1 LKLNY
6 TLLISMFILI
16 MSSVLPKNI
25 QSVLV
30 TDITTSSSIIAP
42 VISTGN
48 LYSGYATIPTIMMT
62 GSFHATHTNNT
73 IANIFTTAGNVGI
86 GTTAPNSRLEVN
98 GTIKSGDITVGNI
111 NFTGSLYQNGLAYL
125 GSQWT
130 TTSGNTI
137 TYTSGNVIVNSGF
150 NSSFNSNTLGSL
162 ISTGGNIGI
171 NTTSPGTRL
180 DVSGTGRIT
189 TSLTTGAL
197 YSTNQTTT
205 NIVST
210 NLSTGTLSSTTMST
224 ALLTA
229 STSVT
234 TGALFSTNQ
243 TTTNIVGTN
252 ITTSNIT
259 VTSGGLSATFNS
271 NTIGNIF
278 TTGGNVG
285 IGVNPVQ
292 QLHINT
298 SLAVNNLTFL
308 GNPTSGSAR
317 LNIRDVSQQLIEF
330 QYSSNTIGN
339 ITSFAGIPG
348 IRFNGGGG
356 VNQFVLASTGNIGLG
371 TTSPSV
377 KFQVEDGSV
386 IFGDSTYISTS
397 VPSAP
402 GSVGT
407 ANEYR
412 LFFDNSHN
420 ATAGAG
426 IPANKIVLHNN
437 NWTGGFGIEGNS
449 VTYHSGYSH
458 TFYGNA
464 TNTSTYGN
472 AIMMINGAGRVGIM
486 TTSPDTTLHIN
497 GPSLQMGTST
507 NAFNFL
513 TTTGSL
519 YLSSGTIGSSY
530 ITSFTSTGN
539 VGIGTSTPSNRL
551 DVVGTI
557 RASAGILL
565 SSSNVTE
572 FGHGIS
578 GKHSDAGKIGYN
590 TWTTGLN
597 IVGAGT
603 GASDRLVYI
612 YDHLQVATAVTIPN
626 LRITGATNITGN
638 ASVQATTNNY
648 TLTSGA
654 LNVTGDIVLSGS
666 ELMFTTTGVGTPTM
680 NGRGSGSKIVLYPET
695 GVGFGDY
702 SIGVESAYT
711 WFQVPSSNHG
721 YKFYQGTSSN
731 FVIATN
737 GNVGIGT
744 TGPVTK
750 LHVDGNLLLSLGSR
764 LATASISDNFI
775 YSGATVG
782 HYSLLWNNDT
792 AEAGGAMSYI
802 SGYGGLRIFS
812 NGTPRL
818 NLTRLGNLGIGTTSP
833 GFTLDVSNTTRLQN
847 DFGITANSAAW
858 NSTLTKGLYMRYST
872 NGVQDAGYIQ
882 SIDRSTTTWYPL
894 SIQGRQLTFST
905 NGGDGSERMIIT
917 STGNVGIGTTSP
929 NAKLHIIGNGGSS
942 NIFEGVDHAYLQ
954 LYPFGYAAG
963 RKAYIGFPDANN
975 KSLFIYNEATAGNI
989 VLNTTALG
997 GSIQF
1002 INNTTTAVTI
1012 TGGNVGIGTGTPA
1025 YLLDVNGT
1033 IDALTVTTGNLSNG
1047 TATIGTLLNNNLIN
1061 YGVSA
1066 QWVIN
1071 GGGTATWTG
1080 TSLLWSERVIVIP
1093 VKKSEYGSNG
1103 HFDISC
1109 PTSGTIT
1116 YYNSANVTT
1125 TVTCTASG
1133 IPMTDWEALYY
1144 EITPGQSNTSD
1155 QTKFRLVQFGNSTWK
1170 PTSNWI
1176 LIAVRNGDTRSL
1188 KWIPGNSYI
1197 APGATFNNFTIFNS
1211 SGVIGIGTT
1220 QPATGHTTTIPNAR
1234 LSILS
1239 GVSGNNGGTSRISI
1253 GGDNSHYSAIEG
1265 AHTASGATTLAFL
1278 TCLNA
1283 STNSANPLTRMFIEA
1298 DGDIG
1303 INTTVPG
1310 YRLDVN
1316 GAGGFRGNLYVNT
1329 AGAGATPQ
1337 LNVSPNTNA
1346 AESSIA
1352 FWQNTNNSGTLWVA
1366 GHNPGGAG
1374 SDKFAIYN
1382 STFGGNALTIQN
1394 DGNVGLNI
1402 NSPGTRL
1409 HVYQNR
1415 DNEAGILCENPN
1427 SGASAYAALRLKTNA
1442 ANNGYIFLNST
1453 GKTNDGPALCMTMRN
1468 DTGDLRLQSAG
1479 ANGIYISSTSG
1490 NVGIGTTPSSKLHIF
1505 EASGTVAGANSGSI
1519 ILDHDNSGGA
1529 SSITF
1534 RSKVNRGSDFA
1545 YIQYLD
1551 AATAGGAG
1559 ETSRFII
1566 GVQND
1571 ADDHIILDPSGSVG
1585 IGTYSPG
1592 FKLHVNG
1599 NMRADNIYNNGWFR
1613 NYGDQGLYNED
1624 YGCHFYRNDTLYG
1637 NWRIHGNAVNN
1648 WNGLRFTQ
1656 AEISVMAGEGATRT
1670 SGFHYNNVGWAMMLD
1685 ASRNMYVTGDI
1696 TAYWSDRRLKT
1707 NLQKLDHFDDVLT
1720 SLTGYSFNWNEKGQE
1735 ILQKPADELDVG
1747 LIAQDV
1753 QAVIPQ
1759 AVKVNKAGQK
1769 IDEPDPF
1776 EYLTINYD
1784 KIVPFLIEGY
1794 KAQRGEIQAQR
1805 GEINELKSKIESLE
1819 NIIQQ
1824 LLTK

>member
-1 LKLNY
+1 
-6 TLLISMFILI
+6 MFILI

-458 TFYGNA
+458 TFYSNA

-507 NAFNFL
+507 NAFNFV

-551 DVVGTI
+551 DVVGAI

-565 SSSNVTE
+565 SSSNVFE

-612 YDHLQVATAVTIPN
+612 YDHLQVATSVTIPN
-626 LRITGATNITGN
+626 IRITGTTNITGN
-638 ASVQATTNNY
+638 ANIQATTNNY

-702 SIGVESAYT
+702 SIGIENRNT
-711 WFQVPSSNHG
+711 WFQVPTSTHG
-721 YKFYQGTSSN
+721 FKFYQGTSSN

-744 TGPVTK
+744 LNPTAP
-750 LHVDGNLLLSLGSR
+750 LHVNGNIVMPLASR
-764 LATASISDNFI
+764 LTTAVTDNFI
-775 YSGATVG
+775 YSGTTVG
-782 HYSLLWNNDT
+782 HYSLMWHNDT
-792 AEAGGAMSYI
+792 TLSTNGPSTYI
-802 SGYGGLRIFS
+802 SGYGGMRVFTL
-812 NGTPRL
+812 GTPKL
-818 NLTRLGNLGIGTTSP
+818 NLLENGNFGIGTASP

-847 DFGITANSAAW
+847 DFGITANSGAW

-872 NGVQDAGYIQ
+872 NGIQDSGYIQ
-882 SIDRSTTTWYPL
+882 SVDRSTTTWYPL
-894 SIQGRQLTFST
+894 SIQGRQLTFTT

-917 STGNVGIGTTSP
+917 SSGNVGINTTSP
-929 NAKLHIIGNGGSS
+929 QAKLHIIGNGGSS

-954 LYPFGYAAG
+954 FYPFGYSTG

-975 KSLFIYNEATAGNI
+975 KSLYIYNEATAGNI

-1080 TSLLWSERVIVIP
+1080 TSILWSARIIVIP

-1116 YYNSANVTT
+1116 YYNSSNVTT

-1155 QTKFRLVQFGNSTWK
+1155 QTQFRLVHFGNSTWK

-1176 LIAVRNGDTRSL
+1176 LVAVRNGDNASL

-1197 APGATFNNFTIFNS
+1197 APGAIFNNFSPFN
-1211 SGVIGIGTT
+1211 
-1220 QPATGHTTTIPNAR
+1220 
-1234 LSILS
+1234 
-1239 GVSGNNGGTSRISI
+1239 NNG
-1253 GGDNSHYSAIEG
+1253 N
-1265 AHTASGATTLAFL
+1265 
-1278 TCLNA
+1278 
-1283 STNSANPLTRMFIEA
+1283 
-1298 DGDIG
+1298 IG

-1346 AESSIA
+1346 VESSIG

-1394 DGNVGLNI
+1394 DGNVGLNN

-1453 GKTNDGPALCMTMRN
+1453 AKTNDGPALCMTMRN

-1479 ANGIYISSTSG
+1479 GNGIYISSTSG
-1490 NVGIGTTPSSKLHIF
+1490 NVGIGTTPGLKLDV
-1505 EASGTVAGANSGSI
+1505 SGDCRVSGYFRPSAGSGSNGI
-1519 ILDHDNSGGA
+1519 IFPDNPGGGSGDTA
-1529 SSITF
+1529 WIKYYA
-1534 RSKVNRGSDFA
+1534 RS
-1545 YIQYLD
+1545 
-1551 AATAGGAG
+1551 G
-1559 ETSRFII
+1559 EGTNLEI
-1566 GVQND
+1566 GVAND
-1571 ADDHIILDPSGSVG
+1571 ADDHIYLNPSGGVG
-1585 IGTYSPG
+1585 IATNVPG

-1599 NMRADNIYNNGWFR
+1599 NMRADQIYNNGWFR

-1624 YGCHFYRNDTLYG
+1624 YGCHLVRNDAQYG
-1637 NWRIHGNAVNN
+1637 NWRVYGNAVNN
-1648 WNGLRFTQ
+1648 WSGIRFTT
-1656 AEISVMAGEGATRT
+1656 AEISVMAGDSSTKRC
-1670 SGFHYNNVGWAMMLD
+1670 GFHYNGTGWGLYVD
-1685 ASRNMYVTGDI
+1685 ENRNLYIPGDI
-1696 TAYWSDRRLKT
+1696 TAYWSDKRLKT
-1707 NLQKLDHFDDVLT
+1707 NLQKLEHFDDVLC
-1720 SLTGYSFNWNEKGQE
+1720 SLTGYTFNWNEKGQE
-1735 ILQKPADELDVG
+1735 ILQRPADELDVG

-1769 IDEPDPF
+1769 LDDPEPF

-1794 KAQRGEIQAQR
+1794 KAQRNELKTQR
-1805 GEINELKSKIESLE
+1805 TEINDLKSKIESLE